1 MNLALIKRS
10 LPCILALLFLP
21 NRGQSQGVTR
31 SGGVIGSGGGGFLA
45 EEKPDDIRRTAHD
58 PIVIRAQNLSR
69 QQAASIFSEQVSCM
83 YAKTDTN
90 SIVQTHRWR
99 YVGDGRWERESVD
112 GATIRLLQ
120 HIDGCRYRAE
130 LLRWHAWKDDF
141 VPADTDAFAVDLY
154 MADKDKTGFR
164 PMAVADSQKALMA
177 DGQRIVL
184 ARLSDTGQTFSYTT
198 VMGAKSTVRLMLGW
212 LDSMPISYDD
222 FCRALSRGQAFDVLQ
237 ERSVQC
243 HACRGKGTR
252 PKTYEERGRIGTP
265 MCQTCRG
272 KKVLKTRVLHRITP

>member
-1 MNLALIKRS
+1 LSADAGGGSGNQQAKGKKTNIMNLALIKRS

-45 EEKPDDIRRTAHD
+45 EETPDDIRRTAHD
-58 PIVIRAQNLSR
+58 PIVIRVQNLSR

-99 YVGDGRWERESVD
+99 YVGDGRS
-112 GATIRLLQ
+112 
-120 HIDGCRYRAE
+120 E